1 MNKTLDS
8 KVVVVTGAGQGIGR
22 AIATQ
27 AAAAGA
33 CVVVADIATAR
44 GDDGHMAPLAD
55 RVVEDIIAGG
65 GKAVASCE
73 DISDPAAASRI
84 IARAMDT
91 YGRID
96 CVVNNAGILRDRMF
110 FNMSDAEW
118 DAVIK
123 VHLYGYYNVSR
134 AAAPFFKQQNAGCYI
149 HFSSSSA
156 LIGNVGQVNY
166 AAAKMGVVGLST
178 GIALDM
184 ARFGVRSNV
193 IAPWAWSQLLESV
206 PIRDAAHGE
215 RMRRQK
221 ETMKAEQIAPL
232 SVFLAS
238 DLAKD
243 VSGQVFGARGNEIYL
258 FSQPRIVRSVHNAD
272 GWDPQSIA
280 ATMLPSFRNDF
291 LPVRSHRDVVCW
303 DPI

>member
-1 MNKTLDS
+1 MLDG

-22 AIATQ
+22 AIAMQ

-33 CVVVADIATAR
+33 SVVVADIAVAKL
-44 GDDGHMAPLAD
+44 GDGSTRPIAD
-55 RVVEDIIAGG
+55 SVVDEIAALG
-65 GKAVASCE
+65 GKAIAASE
-73 DISDPAAASRI
+73 DISDAPAAAQI
-84 IARAMDT
+84 ITRAIDT

-110 FNMSDAEW
+110 YNMDDAEW
-118 DAVIK
+118 DAVVK

-134 AAAPFFKQQNAGCYI
+134 AAAPHFKEQSSGSFI

-156 LIGNVGQVNY
+156 IIGNIGQANY

-178 GIALDM
+178 SIALDM
-184 ARFGVRSNV
+184 ARFNVRSNV

-206 PIRDAAHGE
+206 PIRSEEQRE
-215 RMRRQK
+215 RMRKMK
-221 ETMKAEQIAPL
+221 ETMRPEQIAPL

-238 DLAKD
+238 DSAA
-243 VSGQVFGARGNEIYL
+243 SITGQIFGARGNEVYL
-258 FSQPRIVRSVHNAD
+258 FSQPRIIRSVHKSD
-272 GWDPQSIA
+272 GWDAESLA

-291 LPVRSHRDVVCW
+291 VPVQSHRDVVGW